1 MFLFGLLIATIN
13 FATAIDSAC
22 LSESGT
28 EIFSFEGG
36 LPFSNRDEILAIS
49 GGNHLYAFR
58 KCELDGEHAR
68 IISL

>member
-1 MFLFGLLIATIN
+1 MIN

-28 EIFSFEGG
+28 EIGYDFGLAFSH
-36 LPFSNRDEILAIS
+36 RDELLAVS
-49 GGNHLYAFR
+49 GGNHLYGFR
-58 KCELDGEHAR
+58 KCELDGR